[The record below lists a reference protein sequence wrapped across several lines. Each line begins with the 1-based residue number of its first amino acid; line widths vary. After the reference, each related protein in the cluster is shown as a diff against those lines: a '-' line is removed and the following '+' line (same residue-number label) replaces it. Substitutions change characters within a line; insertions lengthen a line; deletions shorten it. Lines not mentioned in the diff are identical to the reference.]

1 MGWYSKHD
9 RIFRKIVPSIAKAS
23 YNPVVK
29 LGTNVV
35 AGLLSRPFAELRELP
50 PNHLRL
56 RTGAGNRIV
65 NDHVGFILKSYRCWL
80 TFLSRNYCLFSSDVV
95 ELGCGC
101 GGVALALS
109 EPWFKGTYVGIDI
122 DEEMI
127 EYCRANFPRKRF
139 EFIISPHKSIT
150 YTDNNKQQNVTK
162 ISTTSLN
169 IGEPE
174 SKDFVFSLSLY
185 SHLLESEVIDYM
197 QETYRILRPGGVMYM
212 TFFCIERIE
221 RGQRW
226 TFSHRRG
233 NAYIESARYPE
244 AAVAYHQDFMTEL
257 AAKCGFRD
265 ITVGPQGGAQTELV
279 AHK

>member
-9 RIFRKIVPSIAKAS
+9 RIFRKIVPSVARAS

-35 AGLLSRPFAELRELP
+35 AGLLSRPFAELQELP
-50 PNHLRL
+50 PNHLRI

-80 TFLSRNYCLFSSDVV
+80 TFLSRNYCSFTSDVV

-101 GGVALALS
+101 GGVALALR
-109 EPWFKGTYVGIDI
+109 EPWFKGTYVGVDI

-127 EYCRANFPRKRF
+127 GYCRAKFPSEHF
-139 EFIISPHKSIT
+139 QFIISPHRSMT
-150 YTDNNKQQNVTK
+150 YTGDKSN
-162 ISTTSLN
+162 STLLRASGLN
-169 IGEPE
+169 IGERE
-174 SKDFVFSLSLY
+174 SKDFIYSLSLY
-185 SHLLESEVIDYM
+185 SHLLEPEATEYM
-197 QETYRILRPGGVMYM
+197 QETYRILRPDGVMYM

-233 NAYIESARYPE
+233 NAYIESMRYPE

-265 ITVGPQGGAQTELV
+265 ITVFQEGGAQTELV